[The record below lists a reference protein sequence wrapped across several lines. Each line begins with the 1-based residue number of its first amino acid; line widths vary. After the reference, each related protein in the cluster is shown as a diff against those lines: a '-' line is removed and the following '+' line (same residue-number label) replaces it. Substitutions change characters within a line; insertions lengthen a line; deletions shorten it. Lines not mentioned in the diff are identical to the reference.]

1 LPVAPALVLAAP
13 GLPVFVAARASALV
27 DADTGDLAGLAEVD
41 LAGAGRADADADA
54 DFPEAGLAD
63 LPGLAAT
70 FAEAG
75 LPELTLPDADFAG
88 LARLDFAGLFFAVLK
103 TDLDL
108 GVTATMDATHLP
120 DQKRV
125 APLHNR
131 TELVALDGSLKVPD

>member
-1 LPVAPALVLAAP
+1 MPVAPALVLAAP

-27 DADTGDLAGLAEVD
+27 DADTGDLAGLEEVD
-41 LAGAGRADADADA
+41 LAVAGRADADADA

-63 LPGLAAT
+63 LADLAGLAAT

-120 DQKRV
+120 DQKRGLERSEEPHV
-125 APLHNR
+125 
-131 TELVALDGSLKVPD
+131 